1 MKALLAMLLAAVL
14 TSGITIAWERK
25 LRADSL
31 RRSPRSR
38 LDHLPADPRRRDR
51 PLRARRAADREDGS
65 MIASESAPG
74 LRGGEIPVV
83 IFAVLFGIFMVGM
96 ILWDARR
103 PDLPRLREAS
113 SRPE

>member
-1 MKALLAMLLAAVL
+1 
-14 TSGITIAWERK
+14 
-25 LRADSL
+25 
-31 RRSPRSR
+31 
-38 LDHLPADPRRRDR
+38 
-51 PLRARRAADREDGS
+51 

>member
-1 MKALLAMLLAAVL
+1 
-14 TSGITIAWERK
+14 
-25 LRADSL
+25 
-31 RRSPRSR
+31 
-38 LDHLPADPRRRDR
+38 
-51 PLRARRAADREDGS
+51 

-103 PDLPRLREAS
+103 PTCPGCEKRRVGRS
-113 SRPE
+113 SWYLHRYLSCPEVGIEE